1 MEKWRDVSGG
11 GGLEVRRRRGGVAV
25 GIKGGD
31 VKAEDK
37 EQVK

>member
-11 GGLEVRRRRGGVAV
+11 GGLEVRRRRGVAV

>member
-1 MEKWRDVSGG
+1 MFQEEEVWRSGG
-11 GGLEVRRRRGGVAV
+11 DGGGVAV